1 MNVFDSIMTGL
12 NEAVKHEKGI
22 IKAKRVKCT
31 VNPIPEFSASDIKNV
46 RNKMNMTQVTFAA
59 VMGVSAKAVEAWES
73 GKNVPSGS
81 ARRMLG
87 MLKTDPNLPEKYNII
102 E

>member
-1 MNVFDSIMTGL
+1 MTDVQTLL
-12 NEAVKHEKGI
+12 NPMFVYKYLFNFISPPFYH
-22 IKAKRVKCT
+22 
-31 VNPIPEFSASDIKNV
+31 KNV

-59 VMGVSAKAVEAWES
+59 VMGVSTKAVEAWES
-73 GKNVPSGS
+73 GRNVPSGS